1 MKPMANLAYIQ
12 ITRNCNQKCLICSN
26 PPSGWKDL
34 PLARVKKIIDGYVGE
49 NYEGL
54 ILSGGEPTIYPFLP
68 EVLTYCRQKKFPVRI
83 ITNGQNLA
91 DPNYVLKLKKAGLE
105 HVGLSIY
112 SCHPEVQAKLT
123 GNKDALSNI
132 EAALKNLIK
141 NKVRMDICIAI
152 SKMNADHLSEIVS
165 FILKKYPSI
174 THFIFNNLDPTAS
187 RVRQNRHTI
196 PALGDM
202 ELELLRALKLLAKK
216 KKTFRVERVPL
227 CYLPGFE
234 YCSTETRK
242 IVKGELRPIYFL
254 DEKGFFLQKGF
265 LHEQSSKCR
274 ICSLRK
280 ICAGLFRKNK
290 DFSGEE
296 LYPVFVSER
305 EIREKILSDK

>member
-1 MKPMANLAYIQ
+1 MANLAYIQ
-12 ITRNCNQKCLICSN
+12 ITRNCNQNCLICSN

-34 PLARVKKIIDGYVGE
+34 PLAKVKKIIDGYVVK

-68 EVLTYCRQKKFPVRI
+68 EVIAYCRQKRFPVRI

-91 DPNYVLKLKKAGLE
+91 NREFVRKLKKAGLN

-112 SCHPEVQAKLT
+112 SCRPEIQAGLT
-123 GNKDALSNI
+123 RNKNALSHI

-141 NKVRMDICIAI
+141 AKIRIDICIAI
-152 SKMNADHLSEIVS
+152 SKLNADHLSEVVK

-174 THFIFNNLDPTAS
+174 NHFIFNNLDPTTS
-187 RVRQNRHTI
+187 RVRENPKTI
-196 PALGDM
+196 PTLGEI
-202 ELELLRALKLLAKK
+202 ELELFRSLKLLSAK

-234 YCSTETRK
+234 HCSTETRK

-254 DEKGFFLQKGF
+254 DQKGFLLQKGF
-265 LHEQSSKCR
+265 VHNKSAKCR
-274 ICSLRK
+274 ICSLNE
-280 ICAGLFRKNK
+280 ICAGLFRLGEE
-290 DFSGEE
+290 FSEKE
-296 LYPVFVSER
+296 LYPVFVPKE
-305 EIREKILSDK
+305 EVIQKVIAEK